1 MTSPLPNA
9 IDRPSITVA
18 RGHGLLGVA
27 SMLLWAGVAFA
38 ARGSALGGATLLAA
52 LVSLAWLAV
61 GAARAAPDALSS
73 APRPAP
79 TARPSRPRGRC
90 QRWPAMLRRC
100 WRTAPGCC
108 VRARAALRVE
118 SPLVEQNLDWPPS
131 PAEPAPAWWQDAL
144 AQRSVWLSTGHAPA
158 RWAVSLRLRDVRVG
172 VLAFER
178 RDAAHPASARDGQ
191 MASAVATLVT
201 HLLLCQHLQ
210 ARLDELGE
218 QQARERRMFLANLS
232 HKLRTPMTAILGF
245 AQILA
250 LDDSLVGEQ
259 REFVR
264 EIETASHTLLE
275 LLNELVGIKS

>member
-52 LVSLAWLAV
+52 LVSIAWLVWALR
-61 GAARAAPDALSS
+61 AQRRTRLERAAADADCATVTAVVDASLAGDVAAVLAHS
-73 APRPAP
+73 ARL
-79 TARPSRPRGRC
+79 
-90 QRWPAMLRRC
+90 LR
-100 WRTAPGCC
+100 AS
-108 VRARAALRVE
+108 RAALRVE

-172 VLAFER
+172 LLAFER

-191 MASAVATLVT
+191 MASAVATLLT

>member
-1 MTSPLPNA
+1 M
-9 IDRPSITVA
+9 
-18 RGHGLLGVA
+18 
-27 SMLLWAGVAFA
+27 
-38 ARGSALGGATLLAA
+38 
-52 LVSLAWLAV
+52 
-61 GAARAAPDALSS
+61 
-73 APRPAP
+73 
-79 TARPSRPRGRC
+79 
-90 QRWPAMLRRC
+90 
-100 WRTAPGCC
+100 
-108 VRARAALRVE
+108 
-118 SPLVEQNLDWPPS
+118 
-131 PAEPAPAWWQDAL
+131 
-144 AQRSVWLSTGHAPA
+144 WLSTGHAPA

-191 MASAVATLVT
+191 MASAVATLLT

>member
-52 LVSLAWLAV
+52 LVSIAWLVWARR
-61 GAARAAPDALSS
+61 AQRRTRLERAAADADCATVTAVVDASLAGDVAAVLAHS
-73 APRPAP
+73 ARL
-79 TARPSRPRGRC
+79 
-90 QRWPAMLRRC
+90 LR
-100 WRTAPGCC
+100 AS
-108 VRARAALRVE
+108 RAALRVE

-191 MASAVATLVT
+191 MASAVATLLT